1 MGPEI
6 LTPLLFIVLGLALI
20 AVEVWLI
27 PGFNVVGIG
36 GSFMIVFGIAYAFM
50 EHGLSGG
57 ILATAVTI
65 LAGGL
70 LLYLLF
76 KSGAWK
82 RFVLHA
88 KLNASLDSEPGDRK
102 DAPVLGQIGTAI
114 TPLRPSGVV
123 RLENGD
129 RIEVTTE
136 GHFIASGSRVR
147 VVATDRRRYFV
158 RIDQDA

>member
-6 LTPLLFIVLGLALI
+6 LVPLLFVILGLVLI

-27 PGFNVVGIG
+27 PGFNIIGIG
-36 GSFMIVFGIAYAFM
+36 GAFMIIFGIAYAFM
-50 EHGLSGG
+50 EHGISGG

-65 LAGGL
+65 VAGGL
-70 LLYLLF
+70 LLYLLY
-76 KSGAWK
+76 KTGAWK
-82 RFVLHA
+82 RFIFHTQ
-88 KLNASLDSEPGDRK
+88 LNSSLESDVEQRK
-102 DAPVLGQIGTAI
+102 DAPVLGQLGTAI

-123 RLENGD
+123 RLETGD

-136 GHFIASGSRVR
+136 GQFIASGSRVR

-158 RIDQDA
+158 RLDQDS

>member
-6 LTPLLFIVLGLALI
+6 LVPLLFIVLGLVLI

-36 GSFMIVFGIAYAFM
+36 GTFMIVFGIAYAFM

-57 ILATAVTI
+57 ILATATTI
-65 LAGGL
+65 VLGGL
-70 LLYLLF
+70 LVYLLF
-76 KSGAWK
+76 KTGAWK

-88 KLNASLDSEPGDRK
+88 KLTSSLDVDPEERK
-102 DAPVLGQIGTAI
+102 EAPILGQLGTAI

-123 RLENGD
+123 RLETGD

-136 GHFIASGSRVR
+136 GQFIASGSRVR

-158 RIDQDA
+158 RLDQDT

>member
-6 LTPLLFIVLGLALI
+6 LVPLLFVILGLVLI

-27 PGFNVVGIG
+27 PGFNIIGIG
-36 GSFMIVFGIAYAFM
+36 GAIMIVFGIAYAFM
-50 EHGLSGG
+50 EHGISGG
-57 ILATAVTI
+57 ILATAVT
-65 LAGGL
+65 LVAGGL
-70 LLYLLF
+70 LLYLLY

-82 RFVLHA
+82 RFVFHTQLHS
-88 KLNASLDSEPGDRK
+88 SLESEEDQRK
-102 DAPVLGQIGTAI
+102 DAPVLGQLGTAI

-123 RLENGD
+123 RLETGD

-136 GHFIASGSRVR
+136 GQFIASGSRVR

-158 RIDQDA
+158 RLDQDS